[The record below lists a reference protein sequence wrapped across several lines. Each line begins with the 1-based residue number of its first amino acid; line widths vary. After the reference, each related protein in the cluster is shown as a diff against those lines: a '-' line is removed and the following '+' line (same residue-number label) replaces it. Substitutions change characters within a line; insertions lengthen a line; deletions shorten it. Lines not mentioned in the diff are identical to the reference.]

1 MGNVWQSVNA
11 LRQAIMSVPQHIV
24 KELHEA
30 FFLFDYDKDNR
41 ITSREVGAAVRSV
54 GLNPNE
60 SELKDMVNDVQAMG
74 GTVDV
79 NGLCQI
85 IGKRLKEQE
94 TTAEALKDSFQ
105 VFDKQGN
112 GMISVQDLK
121 HSLTTLGERLA
132 DEEMDELIREVDMDG
147 SGQINIDDVIRV
159 VLAK

>member
-1 MGNVWQSVNA
+1 M
-11 LRQAIMSVPQHIV
+11 
-24 KELHEA
+24 
-30 FFLFDYDKDNR
+30 
-41 ITSREVGAAVRSV
+41 
-54 GLNPNE
+54 
-60 SELKDMVNDVQAMG
+60 
-74 GTVDV
+74 

-132 DEEMDELIREVDMDG
+132 DEEMDELIREVDIDG
-147 SGQINIDDVIRV
+147 SGQINIDGKIIYFISSTDLTVH
-159 VLAK
+159 